1 MALFCIFN
9 EHQQDNK
16 PAAAGAQQDGELAV
30 AGDQQDKLAVAG
42 DQQDNKLAV
51 AGAHSAADKR
61 IMKQL
66 VPTNKH
72 GRHDT
77 HDYTS
82 RVITASCKS

>member
-1 MALFCIFN
+1 MAIF
-9 EHQQDNK
+9 EEITSHLDLDQQDNK
-16 PAAAGAQQDGELAV
+16 PAAAGAQQDGE
-30 AGDQQDKLAVAG
+30 LAVAG

-72 GRHDT
+72 GGHDT